1 MQDNTIPMQRLDAYA
16 VSKKIARWV
25 HAARIRDSE
34 LRDQATR
41 AAKSCFLT
49 LCEGLPNDGVAM
61 RRKYFTESRN
71 SLHEVVGAMDLAH
84 AIGAVDGDMASEVQ
98 ELAVRLRR
106 MLGALLR

>member
-1 MQDNTIPMQRLDAYA
+1 LNGLGFLLPDRRRPA
-16 VSKKIARWV
+16 VNHCGFRALL
-25 HAARIRDSE
+25 H
-34 LRDQATR
+34 LREVTHKTKHV
-41 AAKSCFLT
+41 KSCFLT